1 MWWEVL
7 VDAAQTSNEI
17 VLEDVYCCL
26 FGGVAAM
33 ETRRDEL
40 VVNLSIT

>member
-7 VDAAQTSNEI
+7 VDAAQTSDEI
-17 VLEDVYCCL
+17 VLEEVYCCL

-33 ETRRDEL
+33 DEL